1 MGRRDHVRYARRNDG
16 DGPVA
21 PAGRGR
27 FRQNLGRA
35 GGAGGLGA
43 AGMCSGLGCITL
55 YPGGIWKADGWGSP
69 GVAAW
74 HICVICPKL
83 PVILVAIG
91 KRMLMLVQA
100 STVVGDCGL
109 AGIAGVG
116 GGGAPGTPGAFGGAG
131 APAICGALHP
141 RHLRRLRHSRQL
153 GSFRHPGH
161 LRRWRR
167 LNHVP
172 LPFHFVPFEN
182 ALAQILH
189 LHAGRRRRGGCS
201 EMRTLGRLRQ
211 AGCLRRRWRR
221 RLNRCRLLHVV
232 QHDGLS
238 GGGVRDHGQVAGI
251 DARFSIRRAGESKCR
266 LHRLSARLWRLNRAR
281 VFSRNRGSEIWRLW
295 THCLHRLPR
304 AGCVGAAFPR
314 SGL

>member
-1 MGRRDHVRYARRNDG
+1 MAHLRHLSKAACHPGGHRQTHAHAGPGFNGRRRLR
-16 DGPVA
+16 
-21 PAGRGR
+21 
-27 FRQNLGRA
+27 LGRY
-35 GGAGGLGA
+35 
-43 AGMCSGLGCITL
+43 SGSWRRRRSRNTRSFRRCRC
-55 YPGGIWKADGWGSP
+55 PGHLRS
-69 GVAAW
+69 
-74 HICVICPKL
+74 
-83 PVILVAIG
+83 
-91 KRMLMLVQA
+91 
-100 STVVGDCGL
+100 
-109 AGIAGVG
+109 
-116 GGGAPGTPGAFGGAG
+116 F
-131 APAICGALHP
+131 HP